1 MNGAQDLGGQHGFGP
16 IDHDEDKEPVFHHEW
31 EKRAF
36 AMTLA
41 MGFLGQW
48 NIDKSRHAR
57 ESMPPAKYLSS
68 SYYQIWTEGL
78 IRLMLDA
85 GLVVPGEVHIGH
97 KEVTP
102 RDLHREPVH
111 AHEVAGFLS
120 RGGPANRDIA
130 DKPRFAIGDRV
141 TAIRMNPTHH
151 TRLPRYLRG
160 CPGEIVL
167 HHGGHV
173 FPDTNAHGLG
183 ENPQHLYTVRFAA
196 RDVWG
201 DQANPNDF
209 VHADLWESYLAAA

>member
-16 IDHDEDKEPVFHHEW
+16 IEHDETGEPVFHHEW

-57 ESMPPAKYLSS
+57 ESLPPAKYLSS

-78 IRLMLDA
+78 IRLLLDA

-102 RDLHREPVH
+102 RDLHRDPVH
-111 AHEVAGFLS
+111 ASEVSAILSKAGRRAAKFPKAEVRHWRQGDGDPHEPHPS
-120 RGGPANRDIA
+120 YPPAPLPA
-130 DKPRFAIGDRV
+130 
-141 TAIRMNPTHH
+141 
-151 TRLPRYLRG
+151 RLPGRNRAASWRACVSRHQRARARREPAAPLHRALC
-160 CPGEIVL
+160 CPRCVGR
-167 HHGGHV
+167 
-173 FPDTNAHGLG
+173 TRQ
-183 ENPQHLYTVRFAA
+183 PQ
-196 RDVWG
+196 
-201 DQANPNDF
+201 
-209 VHADLWESYLAAA
+209 